1 MSSLSIS
8 PVEDMAEGDPPTIL
22 VRFEGNQSERYD
34 NTEEEIWLH
43 CVVAVN
49 NTAVV
54 EPSRDQLRVGD
65 YIEYEFVTGKGDVQV
80 LRGILVSI
88 DPEAERRVRSTRASR
103 PVSAKTTTKGVSCL
117 PSSDTN
123 ESLGMRLDM
132 DRRAIKSGKGKR
144 QKRLS
149 TSPLPG
155 AGPKRN
161 RGTSMHATQQL

>member
-1 MSSLSIS
+1 
-8 PVEDMAEGDPPTIL
+8 MAEGDPPTIL
-22 VRFEGNQSERYD
+22 VRFGGNQSERYD

-65 YIEYEFVTGKGDVQV
+65 YIEYEFVTGKGNVQV

-88 DPEAERRVRSTRASR
+88 DPEAERRAHSTRASR
-103 PVSAKTTTKGVSCL
+103 PVSAKTTTKGASCL

-123 ESLGMRLDM
+123 ESLGTRLDT
-132 DRRAIKSGKGKR
+132 DRRAIKSFFEGFGSGKGKR

-161 RGTSMHATQQL
+161 RGTSMHATQKL